1 MSVNGTFFN
10 PNDVSVSKYTPVSF
24 PVRKATGKTLQGFLS
39 EYTPNTFLEAAYNT
53 GNTMDISALI
63 LKFNNTKVTTTDFQY
78 VIPELAQ
85 KYGLDVEVLMS
96 AKFITKESVVKF
108 TSANNQ
114 LDANVAF
121 TLTVGTETAL
131 YAEFNGIQAVGQVS
145 SQDQKIFGA
154 LSTSVIGTINPDTFK
169 TSITGMTAASLQ
181 KEIQGEVDGYVSQ
194 LNSLLAAGIEIPT
207 LFNISISGL
216 DLECND
222 GYINGGIDVT
232 PAGFLMIRDL
242 MVSVAEEMRYI
253 RRLNRIEEIN
263 KAYYAARAQI
273 A

>member
-1 MSVNGTFFN
+1 
-10 PNDVSVSKYTPVSF
+10 
-24 PVRKATGKTLQGFLS
+24 
-39 EYTPNTFLEAAYNT
+39 
-53 GNTMDISALI
+53 
-63 LKFNNTKVTTTDFQY
+63 
-78 VIPELAQ
+78 
-85 KYGLDVEVLMS
+85 
-96 AKFITKESVVKF
+96 
-108 TSANNQ
+108 
-114 LDANVAF
+114 
-121 TLTVGTETAL
+121 
-131 YAEFNGIQAVGQVS
+131 
-145 SQDQKIFGA
+145 
-154 LSTSVIGTINPDTFK
+154 
-169 TSITGMTAASLQ
+169 MTAASLQ